1 MCEAQRLAPPNGAK
15 SQTPSVSAQID
26 PVMTAI
32 VAMTR
37 NRVIG
42 KNNKIPW
49 RLPGEQKWF
58 KAITM
63 GHAVLMGRKTF
74 ESIGR
79 PLPGR
84 HNIVVTRSRDIE
96 GVEVVRDLQE
106 FDPNPYE
113 ENGKNLF
120 VIGGSEIY
128 RALLPRCKAIYV
140 TMVKQEHDGD
150 TYFPEFESGFEIQEV
165 IRETPE
171 YDMLRYG
178 RVVFGK

>member
-1 MCEAQRLAPPNGAK
+1 
-15 SQTPSVSAQID
+15 
-26 PVMTAI
+26 MTAI

-49 RLPGEQKWF
+49 RLPSEQKWF

-96 GVEVVRDLQE
+96 GVEVVRDLE
-106 FDPNPYE
+106 GFDPSPYE
-113 ENGKNLF
+113 ANGKNLF

-178 RVVFGK
+178 RVVFGE